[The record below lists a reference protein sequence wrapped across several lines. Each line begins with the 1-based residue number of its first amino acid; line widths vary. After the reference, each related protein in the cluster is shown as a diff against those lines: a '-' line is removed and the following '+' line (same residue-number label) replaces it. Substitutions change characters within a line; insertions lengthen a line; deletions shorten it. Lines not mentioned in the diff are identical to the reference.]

1 MSINVDDVWEKI
13 NRVDKCIVEI
23 FKDYLEYLE
32 RWILM
37 NENTFKKNFVEEE
50 YEFCVEVCR
59 YV

>member
-13 NRVDKCIVEI
+13 NSVDKCIVEI

-32 RWILM
+32 RWILI
-37 NENTFKKNFVEEE
+37 NEHTFQKNFVEEE
-50 YEFCVEVCR
+50 YEFCVEVCE